1 MFFTREVKY
10 SLLLLLLPLG
20 LLGCSEQ
27 TEPDKRPIQSIHVDT
42 TTLAYS
48 TLRLSTELPG
58 RIIAFKEAEVRP
70 QITGIVKS
78 RLYEEGSHVEAG
90 QVLFQIDD
98 TSYQSSVN
106 SAKAQLKKALA
117 SETSTRK
124 EAQRYAELLKKKLSS
139 QQLYDQAESDY
150 LQAKAEVALR
160 QAELDNAN
168 IQLSYT
174 QIKAPISG
182 QAGFSEVS
190 EGSLLTASQ
199 STFLTTIIQSDN
211 VYVDMQQSALSLYKL
226 QQEFKNSATEKA
238 IVPVSITLEDGTL
251 YEHKG
256 QLAFMSNQTDG
267 STGTVTLRAIFPN
280 PEHSLLA
287 GMYVRSHVYMPEAR
301 DYLVVP
307 QSSVVRSQSG
317 VPSVFIVDENNKT
330 VKKSI
335 ELGNEVGNTWV
346 VKAGLNV
353 DDKVVLNNLNKMK
366 NDLTVIIDSETQ
378 SATSA
383 SLENIINDTQKATLT
398 TAINSDAINAISTAK
413 DLD

>member
-42 TTLAYS
+42 TTLVYS

-398 TAINSDAINAISTAK
+398 TAINAISTAK

>member
-42 TTLAYS
+42 TTLVYS

-70 QITGIVKS
+70 QITGIVKN
-78 RLYEEGSHVEAG
+78 RLYQEGSYVEEG
-90 QVLFQIDD
+90 QVLFQIDP
-98 TSYQSSVN
+98 TTYQSTVN
-106 SAKAQLKKALA
+106 SANAELKKALS
-117 SETSTRK
+117 SERNAKK
-124 EAQRYAELLKKKLSS
+124 EMARYAQLLKKKLSS
-139 QQLYDQAESDY
+139 QQLFDSAEAAY
-150 LQAKAEVALR
+150 LEAKAEVAVR
-160 QAELDNAN
+160 QATLDYAN
-168 IQLSYT
+168 IELSYT
-174 QIKAPISG
+174 KIKAPISG
-182 QAGFSEVS
+182 KAGFSQVS

>member
-1 MFFTREVKY
+1 M
-10 SLLLLLLPLG
+10 
-20 LLGCSEQ
+20 
-27 TEPDKRPIQSIHVDT
+27 
-42 TTLAYS
+42 
-48 TLRLSTELPG
+48 PG

-226 QQEFKNSATEKA
+226 QQEFKNSSTEKA

-398 TAINSDAINAISTAK
+398 TAINAISTAK